1 MPPTIVRPA
10 AFVLA
15 VVFAWAGVAKVLRW
29 KTWRSGLHRYHLG
42 RVESAVAIAVPCLE
56 LAVVSGLIA
65 GRSLAA
71 AAVTL
76 ALLAGFCFAL
86 LRARSAEGDRLP
98 CNCFGGNSA
107 LDYRTMLLRNG
118 ILGIPA
124 ALILIAG
131 KDFLLFHGIGAPTT
145 GEAIPIALV
154 AVGIVFVVW
163 MVRVVVTLAGAR
175 DK

>member
-1 MPPTIVRPA
+1 MPLTILRPA
-10 AFVLA
+10 ALMLA

-29 KTWRSGLHRYHLG
+29 KTWRSGLHRYHMG
-42 RVESAVAIAVPCLE
+42 RGESVVAIAVPCLE

-71 AAVTL
+71 SALTL
-76 ALLAGFCFAL
+76 ALLAGFCVAL

-107 LDYRTMLLRNG
+107 LDYKTMLLRNG

-124 ALILIAG
+124 ALILIGG
-131 KDFLLFHGIGAPTT
+131 KDFLLLDGLRGPTT
-145 GEAIPIALV
+145 GEAIPIALG
-154 AVGIVFVVW
+154 AVGVVFVIW
-163 MVRVVVTLAGAR
+163 MVRVVVTLSGGR
-175 DK
+175 GE

>member
-1 MPPTIVRPA
+1 MLLTILRPA
-10 AFVLA
+10 AFALVA
-15 VVFAWAGVAKVLRW
+15 VFAWAGVAKVLRW

-42 RVESAVAIAVPCLE
+42 RGESAVAVAVPCLE

-71 AAVTL
+71 AALTV
-76 ALLAGFCFAL
+76 ALLAGFCLAL

-98 CNCFGGNSA
+98 CNCFGGNTA

-124 ALILIAG
+124 ALLLIAR
-131 KDFLLFHGIGAPTT
+131 KDFLLFDGIRAPTT

-154 AVGIVFVVW
+154 AVGVVFVIW
-163 MVRVVVTLAGAR
+163 MVRVVATLAWGR
-175 DK
+175 DE